1 MKPVYVR
8 TEDFRLAHRL
18 LRELKRRELP
28 AKQVSIDERI
38 EPDAYWFGTPEEVR
52 LLGGRGVAMELDD
65 VDQLMSTWLLSRQL
79 TAPPDQLVVG
89 VDPGPRPGC
98 AFFADDVLLGKR
110 EFETIDETLEQ
121 VVSLVEQTTPAH
133 VLVRIGHGSPVHR
146 DRMVNRV
153 LSLGYHVEIVN
164 EHRTSTGQRRHAH
177 GSAALKIGMMSG
189 TAVHEQRNIRAT
201 TGELRNLQRISRK
214 RSKGQLTISLEM
226 AMRVSEGDLT
236 MDEALK
242 ASGYD
247 AS

>member
-18 LRELKRRELP
+18 LSELKRRDLP
-28 AKQVSIDERI
+28 AKQVSIHDTI

-52 LLGGRGVAMELDD
+52 LLGGRGVAMELED
-65 VDQLMSTWLLSRQL
+65 VDQVVSTWLLSRQL
-79 TAPPDQLVVG
+79 TAPPDQVVVG

-98 AFFADDVLLGKR
+98 AFFADGVLLGKR
-110 EFETIDETLEQ
+110 EFETIDEALEQ
-121 VVSLVEQTTPAH
+121 VVSLVEHTAPAN
-133 VLVRIGHGSPVHR
+133 VLIRIGHGSPVHR

-177 GSAALKIGMMSG
+177 GSAALKIAMISG
-189 TAVHEQRNIRAT
+189 VAVHEQRKIRAT
-201 TGELRNLQRISRK
+201 PGELRNLQRISRK

-226 AMRVSEGDLT
+226 AMRVTEGHLT